1 MKTGEKLS
9 LCLLLLIV
17 FAGSV
22 AAQELITNVYG
33 RNIHSLN
40 GKWNAIIDLYDQGQR
55 MKIYENRQPE
65 GNIDFYEYAFEGGLR
80 LNVPGDWNSQSP
92 ELKYYEGTV
101 WYARHFDAKRLA
113 DKRQFLYFG
122 AVSYRCKVYLNG
134 KEIAEHEGGFTPFQV
149 EVTDLLKDGDNF
161 LAGEVNNRRR
171 HTHHTPPYQRRHSRY
186 GIRLV
191 ELWRHH
197 KRCAVGENS
206 PDIYRRLFY
215 PTG

>member
-9 LCLLLLIV
+9 LCLLLLIA

-80 LNVPGDWNSQSP
+80 LNVPGDWNSI
-92 ELKYYEGTV
+92 T
-101 WYARHFDAKRLA
+101 R
-113 DKRQFLYFG
+113 
-122 AVSYRCKVYLNG
+122 
-134 KEIAEHEGGFTPFQV
+134 I
-149 EVTDLLKDGDNF
+149 EVL
-161 LAGEVNNRRR
+161 RR
-171 HTHHTPPYQRRHSRY
+171 HCMVCPS
-186 GIRLV
+186 L
-191 ELWRHH
+191 
-197 KRCAVGENS
+197 
-206 PDIYRRLFY
+206 
-215 PTG
+215 

>member
-9 LCLLLLIV
+9 LCLLLLIA
-17 FAGSV
+17 FTGSV

-33 RNIHSLN
+33 RDIHSLN

-55 MKIYENRQPE
+55 MKIYENQQPE

-101 WYARHFDAKRLA
+101 WYARHFDAKRMV

-161 LAGEVNNRRR
+161 LAVEVNNRP
-171 HTHHTPPYQRRHSRY
+171 PPYQRRYSRF

-191 ELWRHH
+191 ELRRYH
-197 KRCAVGENS
+197 KRRAAGENS
-206 PDIYRRLFY
+206 PDIYRRLFH

>member
-134 KEIAEHEGGFTPFQV
+134 KRDSRA
-149 EVTDLLKDGDNF
+149 
-161 LAGEVNNRRR
+161 RRR
-171 HTHHTPPYQRRHSRY
+171 FYSFPSGSDRPVERR
-186 GIRLV
+186 
-191 ELWRHH
+191 
-197 KRCAVGENS
+197 
-206 PDIYRRLFY
+206 
-215 PTG
+215 

>member
-134 KEIAEHEGGFTPFQV
+134 KEIAEHEGGNVIHNICRDGRSMAILKRSRLAAAFLQQVIQFRIRFEVRILTTQQTGTP
-149 EVTDLLKDGDNF
+149 
-161 LAGEVNNRRR
+161 
-171 HTHHTPPYQRRHSRY
+171 
-186 GIRLV
+186 
-191 ELWRHH
+191 
-197 KRCAVGENS
+197 
-206 PDIYRRLFY
+206 
-215 PTG
+215 

>member
-65 GNIDFYEYAFEGGLR
+65 EISISTNTR
-80 LNVPGDWNSQSP
+80 LKAGCVLMFR
-92 ELKYYEGTV
+92 ETGT
-101 WYARHFDAKRLA
+101 
-113 DKRQFLYFG
+113 
-122 AVSYRCKVYLNG
+122 LNR
-134 KEIAEHEGGFTPFQV
+134 P
-149 EVTDLLKDGDNF
+149 N
-161 LAGEVNNRRR
+161 
-171 HTHHTPPYQRRHSRY
+171 
-186 GIRLV
+186 
-191 ELWRHH
+191 
-197 KRCAVGENS
+197 
-206 PDIYRRLFY
+206 
-215 PTG
+215 

>member
-9 LCLLLLIV
+9 LCLLLLIA

-92 ELKYYEGTV
+92 ELK
-101 WYARHFDAKRLA
+101 
-113 DKRQFLYFG
+113 
-122 AVSYRCKVYLNG
+122 
-134 KEIAEHEGGFTPFQV
+134 
-149 EVTDLLKDGDNF
+149 
-161 LAGEVNNRRR
+161 
-171 HTHHTPPYQRRHSRY
+171 
-186 GIRLV
+186 
-191 ELWRHH
+191 
-197 KRCAVGENS
+197 
-206 PDIYRRLFY
+206 
-215 PTG
+215 

>member
-122 AVSYRCKVYLNG
+122 AVSYRSKVYLNG

-161 LAGEVNNRRR
+161 LGGRSEQ
-171 HTHHTPPYQRRHSRY
+171 PPYQRRHSRY

-197 KRCAVGENS
+197 KRCIAGENS
-206 PDIYRRLFY
+206 PDIYRRLFH
-215 PTG
+215 PIG